1 MVYHRGGGCGGR
13 VVQIKMTL
21 DEDAGEGL
29 IAIEDMLISGI
40 FNGQGRRSDVQRILL
55 RHWVEHPPDPVWI
68 KARWKKDLGQGWP
81 NQPSDPDLS
90 ATSAELEESPL

>member
-1 MVYHRGGGCGGR
+1 MSYHRGGGCGGR
-13 VVQIKMTL
+13 VVQVKMTL

-29 IAIEDMLISGI
+29 IAIENRLIEGL
-40 FNGQGRRSDVQRILL
+40 FNGVGRRSDVQRILL

-81 NQPSDPDLS
+81 DQAADPALS
-90 ATSAELEESPL
+90 GSAAALEEAPL